1 MNYFFEG
8 AIKSISDTQD
18 FGGKFKKREFVVV
31 SEGTYPQA
39 IKFEFIQDNVDVLD
53 KYVEGE
59 AVTVAFIL
67 KGNEYQGKHYV
78 SLQAI
83 AIGPIE
89 DGRVEEAFDKANKK
103 ANVAVTSDDDED
115 EPDDLPF

>member
-8 AIKSISDTQD
+8 SIKSISATQD
-18 FGGKFKKREFVVV
+18 FGGKFRKREFVVMPD
-31 SEGTYPQA
+31 GFNATP

-59 AVTVAFIL
+59 MVTVAFIL

-89 DGRVEEAFDKANKK
+89 DGRVEAEFDKANKGT
-103 ANVAVTSDDDED
+103 ATVDTLSDDDD